1 LAESI
6 KKPTF
11 RKPTLLSIN
20 ICDQV
25 IREEGT
31 HKHSLIGMFSNI
43 NAMKFPCIH
52 PCLHVYIAVTGGRGK
67 QTGELR
73 FINDETSKVVMDLK
87 GEVEFPNPL
96 AIVEMNFRIANL
108 RLDKPG
114 SYHFEFW
121 LDKELVGQR
130 HFTVNVRQKG
140 E

>member
-1 LAESI
+1 
-6 KKPTF
+6 
-11 RKPTLLSIN
+11 
-20 ICDQV
+20 
-25 IREEGT
+25 
-31 HKHSLIGMFSNI
+31 
-43 NAMKFPCIH
+43 MKFPCIH